1 MNTKLTLWL
10 DEKLIASA
18 KRHSAAS
25 GRSVSQLVADFFSL
39 LEAQSTSTDVEVTPR
54 VRALRGVLAGSE
66 LDEGEYRRHLENK
79 YL

>member
-1 MNTKLTLWL
+1 MNTKLALWL

-39 LEAQSTSTDVEVTPR
+39 LEAQAADVEVTPR
-54 VRALRGVLAGSE
+54 LRALRAVLAGSG
-66 LDEGEYRRHLENK
+66 LDEGEYLRHLEDK
-79 YL
+79 HL